1 MIRTLADGLLAVIL
15 APVCAAC
22 REPLERPT
30 LSIVCA
36 PCWASI
42 VPLTPPFC
50 AACGEPVPL
59 SRTTEPGDR
68 CAHCRRLRSV
78 IAAGRSVSEYAG
90 TMRSVLHALKYDGRR
105 SIAPAL
111 SRLMRECGESVLNG
125 ADWAVPVPLHWRR
138 RWARGFNQATE
149 LASGLG
155 LPVVQALRRNR
166 HTRSQTDFP
175 AARRHANVRHAF
187 APARRTPPAGRCIVL
202 VDDVSTTGATLE
214 ACARTL
220 LRAGAREVRTLTAAR
235 AVSRLRSGRPR

>member
-1 MIRTLADGLLAVIL
+1 MIRALADGLLAVIL

-22 REPLERPT
+22 REPLERP
-30 LSIVCA
+30 SVSAVCA

-42 VPLTPPFC
+42 VPLSPPFC
-50 AACGEPVPL
+50 GSCGEPVPL
-59 SRTTEPGDR
+59 SGAAAAADR
-68 CAHCRRLRSV
+68 CARCRRLGSV

-111 SRLMRECGESVLNG
+111 SRLMRACGESVLNG

-187 APARRTPPAGRCIVL
+187 AAALPPAGRCIVL
-202 VDDVSTTGATLE
+202 VDDVRTTGATLE
-214 ACARTL
+214 ACAKAL
-220 LRAGAREVRTLTAAR
+220 LAAGAREVRTLTAAR
-235 AVSRLRSGRPR
+235 AVSRLRAGRPR